1 MSITEL
7 PSTAGAEKAQ
17 RSLDS
22 HLSTLDSTPLFMTQL
37 PSDNEGQKEDSTILD
52 ALQSLTFD
60 GTPDE
65 VASNFK
71 RQGNEYFVAKR
82 YTEARGF
89 YSQGLDAFPT
99 DVKLQETLYVNRAAC
114 NLPLENYGMVL
125 KDCSSA
131 LGLNPASVKAFF
143 RSAKALSA
151 LKRYVEAIDCCD
163 HALLHDKDNVEIV
176 KLRAQILK
184 QKIEEDRKEKETAE
198 RERRTNETKTALTKA
213 FLARGLWIES
223 TSKPPENP
231 NPAQFDPDAIS
242 GTDSSS
248 TLPLTITNKEGEIT
262 ANTKWHT
269 PDAIRTP
276 IIFPVVLLYPQYHQS
291 DMVSQFHEDTTL
303 GAHLDMMFPHP
314 PSLPWD
320 TKGEYVSSNLS
331 ILATTHSKRILR
343 IGKGLTLRE
352 AMDHCARD
360 ADPAK
365 KEERD
370 GMVLQDGILSFIV
383 IPKGSEA
390 EKRWIEEFKKQRNVN
405 P

>member
-1 MSITEL
+1 MNE
-7 PSTAGAEKAQ
+7 PSAKSGAEKVE
-17 RSLDS
+17 RNVDS
-22 HLSTLDSTPLFMTQL
+22 HLSSLDSVPLFMSKL
-37 PSDNEGQKEDSTILD
+37 PNQNEDQKEDSTVLN

-71 RQGNEYFVAKR
+71 KQGNEYFIAKR
-82 YTEARGF
+82 YIEARGF

-99 DVKLQETLYVNRAAC
+99 DVTLQETLYVNRAAC

-131 LGLNPASVKAFF
+131 LGLNPSSVKAFF

-163 HALLHDKDNVEIV
+163 HALLHEKENVEIS
-176 KLRAQILK
+176 KLRAQILQKRNDEDKK
-184 QKIEEDRKEKETAE
+184 QKEFTE
-198 RERRTNETKTALTKA
+198 RERRKKENKLALTKA
-213 FLARGLWIES
+213 FLARGLWIENS
-223 TSKPPENP
+223 AKPPENP
-231 NPAQFDPDAIS
+231 NPAQFDPEVIA
-242 GTDSSS
+242 GTDSSP
-248 TLPLTITNKEGEIT
+248 TIPLTLTNEQGEII
-262 ANTKWHT
+262 ANMKWHA
-269 PDAIRTP
+269 PDAIRMP

-291 DMVSQFHEDTTL
+291 DMISQFHEDSTFSE
-303 GAHLDMMFPHP
+303 HLDMMFPYP

-320 TKGEYVSSNLS
+320 TNGHYVSSNLS

-360 ADPAK
+360 ADPSK
-365 KEERD
+365 QEDRD
-370 GMVLQDGILSFIV
+370 GMVLQDGILSLIV
-383 IPKGSEA
+383 LPKGSEA
-390 EKRWIEEFKKQRNVN
+390 ERDWIDEFKKHRIQ
-405 P
+405 